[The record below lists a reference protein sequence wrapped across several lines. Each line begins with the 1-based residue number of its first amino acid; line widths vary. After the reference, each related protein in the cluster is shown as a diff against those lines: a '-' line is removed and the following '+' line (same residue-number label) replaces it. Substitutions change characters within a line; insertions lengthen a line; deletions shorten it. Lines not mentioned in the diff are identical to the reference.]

1 MTPVNRPDLD
11 RVAAVIDRLRDTT
24 KALEARHEVDRA
36 LAHFDKV
43 ISEDVEALR
52 ADKNLCVLQAFTAAP
67 PAFRAR
73 RMVQRSARRKP

>member
-24 KALEARHEVDRA
+24 KARHEVDRA

-43 ISEDVEALR
+43 ISEIVEALR
-52 ADKNLCVLQAFTAAP
+52 ADKN
-67 PAFRAR
+67 
-73 RMVQRSARRKP
+73 